1 MKPFAAVALAALSIT
16 GAATAETRF
25 TTIYSF
31 AGGFP
36 TGLIISGGTIYGAA
50 DQGACGNFFQLQPP
64 AAPGEQWSETVLHAF
79 AGALRPYRGR
89 GTKRLRHG
97 VPTPAS
103 RISGRPMDGNSSVQ
117 LQCDK

>member
-16 GAATAETRF
+16 GAATAETCF

-50 DQGACGNFFQLQPP
+50 DQGACGIFPN
-64 AAPGEQWSETVLHAF
+64 APNVPRWRLDLRNRP
-79 AGALRPYRGR
+79 LRPAGR
-89 GTKRLRHG
+89 G
-97 VPTPAS
+97 A
-103 RISGRPMDGNSSVQ
+103 
-117 LQCDK
+117 